1 MTSGGMGGSH
11 SNQPAPQQTANPPPQ
26 RRRAPPKVIISG
38 SSRAR
43 SKGFNNKVGNASMNI
58 PSHQRPAPSSLN
70 TFSNSTSNNN
80 GFASTQPN
88 SFGSNAMSGGSSGK
102 SRRDEVWEQKR
113 QERLMRKQ
121 QGGGSAGRGSGIAS
135 NLQRQQPPAIGTQ
148 QTYAP
153 SQTTGYVPSQGME
166 GRRQVHQQM
175 SAQQYAT
182 SPKSGRGIW

>member
-43 SKGFNNKVGNASMNI
+43 SKGFNNKAGNAAMNI
-58 PSHQRPAPSSLN
+58 PSHQRPAPSSFN

-80 GFASTQPN
+80 DFASTHHH
-88 SFGSNAMSGGSSGK
+88 SLGSKARSGGNSGK

-148 QTYAP
+148 QTYTFSDDGVCSIARYGR
-153 SQTTGYVPSQGME
+153 QTT
-166 GRRQVHQQM
+166 
-175 SAQQYAT
+175 SASANVCATIRT

>member
-1 MTSGGMGGSH
+1 
-11 SNQPAPQQTANPPPQ
+11 
-26 RRRAPPKVIISG
+26 
-38 SSRAR
+38 
-43 SKGFNNKVGNASMNI
+43 
-58 PSHQRPAPSSLN
+58 
-70 TFSNSTSNNN
+70 
-80 GFASTQPN
+80 
-88 SFGSNAMSGGSSGK
+88 
-102 SRRDEVWEQKR
+102 
-113 QERLMRKQ
+113 MRKQ

-153 SQTTGYVPSQGME
+153 SQPMGYVPSQGME